1 MPFKK
6 KTAAAPEEEKKDT
19 GAADQ
24 VEVQEQEQAEEQ
36 ADIPTVEEVSKLPID
51 EFRGCLIDLGIKFTN
66 GLDEKS
72 RILTPAEVEQLKV
85 IIEVFNAVNVVM
97 PK

>member
-1 MPFKK
+1 MAFKK

-24 VEVQEQEQAEEQ
+24 EEVQEQAEEQ
-36 ADIPTVEEVSKLPID
+36 ADIPAVEEVSKLPID
-51 EFRGCLIDLGIKFTN
+51 EFRGCLIGLGIKFTN

>member
-24 VEVQEQEQAEEQ
+24 VEVQEQAEEQ